1 MIQIKSTHDMGIELW
16 FIRGDDPPAAEMAFS
31 SKSFQLFNKKKLR
44 HFKLSEECSTAQV
57 SSGKCEWIKE
67 KSLRLLLGCCCSHQL
82 IDLHICGADDVKS
95 FLV

>member
-31 SKSFQLFNKKKLR
+31 SKSFQLFNKKLR
-44 HFKLSEECSTAQV
+44 HFKLSEECSAAQV

-67 KSLRLLLGCCCSHQL
+67 QSLRLLLGCCCSHQL